1 MADFFVTPVFGLLS
15 QVAMT
20 AALKVFAR
28 GTLTFFEITIVVL
41 FVVSLVTMAAL
52 GCLGVRRRN
61 RPIQISGVLLDQL
74 NPNRQSNL
82 IAR

>member
-1 MADFFVTPVFGLLS
+1 MA
-15 QVAMT
+15 

-41 FVVSLVTMAAL
+41 FIATLAAMAAL
-52 GCLGVRRRN
+52 GCLGVRKRN
-61 RPIQISGVLLDQL
+61 RPFEISGVLLHQL
-74 NPNRQSNL
+74 NPDRQRNL

>member
-1 MADFFVTPVFGLLS
+1 MA
-15 QVAMT
+15 

-41 FVVSLVTMAAL
+41 FIATLAAMAAL
-52 GCLGVRRRN
+52 GCLGVHKRN
-61 RPIQISGVLLDQL
+61 HPFEISGVLLNRL
-74 NPNRQSNL
+74 NPDRQRSL